1 MARAVALA
9 AVVVLS
15 VFSGTFVSASPSTSL
30 GSVAT
35 VDATPSDPNEAESTH
50 AVTVPL
56 GTEAGSIGS
65 QWNDIVVNYN
75 VEAPKADVSNVG
87 AETIE
92 RVGIDRGND
101 DAGTR
106 IDTNATVLTV
116 SGKKDGHAVRIG
128 LAGNLTLRENDE
140 LVVVLR
146 PVQNPQNAGN
156 PQVEI
161 TVNSQSSAD
170 TATGEVTYEY
180 NDASV
185 TFENQSSDGQTV
197 VVSSVNLSEGGFVA
211 VQNKSGDHPDEIRG
225 ASAYLSPGTHQNVE
239 VSLDPALRENR
250 TLVAQVYTDTN
261 GDHRFT
267 YDEEG
272 GEEDWPYRNRNGNIM
287 ATDDAAVTLDGEGE
301 STSTPTPTQ
310 TQTQTPMPG
319 TATPGSGTATPTTG
333 TATPTGTPGSGT
345 VTPTGKTPP
354 ATQSPTTEKG
364 AGIQTETGPRTG
376 GSIGTPTTAGGVP
389 GFGPVV
395 ALLAGSLVV
404 AGLLVARRR

>member
-15 VFSGTFVSASPSTSL
+15 MFSGTFVSASPSASL

-50 AVTVPL
+50 AVTVAL

-106 IDTNATVLTV
+106 IDTNATVETV

-128 LAGNLTLRENDE
+128 LAGSLTLEENDE

-156 PQVEI
+156 PQVET

-185 TFENQSSDGQTV
+185 TFENQSSDGQTA

-211 VQNKSGDHPDEIRG
+211 VQNESGDHPDEIRG

-239 VSLDPALRENR
+239 VPLDPALQENR

-261 GDHRFT
+261 ADRRFT

-272 GEEDWPYRNRNGNIM
+272 GEEDRPYRNRDGNTM
-287 ATDDAAVTLDGEGE
+287 ATDDAVVTLDGEGE
-301 STSTPTPTQ
+301 STPTP
-310 TQTQTPMPG
+310 TPMPG
-319 TATPGSGTATPTTG
+319 TATPGSGTATPTQM
-333 TATPTGTPGSGT
+333 PGSGT
-345 VTPTGKTPP
+345 VTPTGEMPT
-354 ATQSPTTEKG
+354 ATQSPTTEKR
-364 AGIQTETGPRTG
+364 AGTQTETGTPTG
-376 GSIGTPTTAGGVP
+376 GLIGTPTTEGGTP

-395 ALLAGSLVV
+395 ALLAATIL
-404 AGLLVARRR
+404 AAWLLVDRRR